1 MGEKP
6 PSGGQ
11 LQAGAVS
18 QPWWMGQT
26 FHSSG
31 VSLGRRKKQVEGE
44 TLFSAGATFPW
55 HPAGRCISTDLR
67 LRGVQQRGEGSLGCL
82 STMDMPAQGTHS
94 WRELS
99 QRMLPR
105 CPPDVP
111 RWARL
116 AMTPWAE
123 VAPRGV
129 KLPHVTPKVSPLG
142 HHSNSCPAR
151 PCAGQGPRQLRGSCP
166 RHCHCA
172 GDRDKSAITHCRG
185 GAVQRI
191 TQPRHQTGLF
201 FTHQPGDQGG
211 GGGKRD

>member
-1 MGEKP
+1 MGEKR

-31 VSLGRRKKQVEGE
+31 VSWGRRKKQVEVK
-44 TLFSAGATFPW
+44 TLFSTGAAFPW

-67 LRGVQQRGEGSLGCL
+67 LCGVQQHGEGSLGCP

-94 WRELS
+94 WREPS

-105 CPPDVP
+105 CPPNVP
-111 RWARL
+111 RWAPL

-123 VAPRGV
+123 VAPHGV
-129 KLPHVTPKVSPLG
+129 QLPRVTPKVSPLG
-142 HHSNSCPAR
+142 HHPDPRPAR
-151 PCAGQGPRQLRGSCP
+151 PRAGQEAKAA
-166 RHCHCA
+166 A
-172 GDRDKSAITHCRG
+172 GLLSPTLSLCR
-185 GAVQRI
+185 
-191 TQPRHQTGLF
+191 
-201 FTHQPGDQGG
+201 
-211 GGGKRD
+211 